1 MDGICQKCK
10 KFGKIFK
17 TGLCPSC
24 HILERN
30 QVKRRAGSYY
40 GIDQSK
46 PGWSEDLSWQELMD
60 ARRGSNLNVTNL

>member
-1 MDGICQKCK
+1 MEGICQKCK

-17 TGLCPSC
+17 IGLCPSC

-30 QVKRRAGSYY
+30 QSKRRAESYY

-46 PGWSEDLSWQELMD
+46 PSWSKDLSWQELMD
-60 ARRGSNLNVTNL
+60 ARQSPKIDVTNL